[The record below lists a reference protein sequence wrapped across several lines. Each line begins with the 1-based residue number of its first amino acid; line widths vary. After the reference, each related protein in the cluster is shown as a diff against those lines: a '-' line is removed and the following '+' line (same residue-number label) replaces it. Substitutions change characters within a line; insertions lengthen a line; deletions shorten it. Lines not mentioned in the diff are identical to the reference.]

1 MVYIAP
7 LEHSTTH
14 HFPNVLFI
22 NLGCFITSIL
32 ITRVFIASIAILT
45 IINGV
50 YKPTER
56 DPRGA

>member
-7 LEHSTTH
+7 LVHSATH
-14 HFPNVLFI
+14 HFADVLFI

-45 IINGV
+45 IVNGV
-50 YKPTER
+50 YKPTDR
-56 DPRGA
+56 GPRGA